1 MFNLQLNAYTT
12 AISSVNKI
20 VIKEWLRLNIFRF
33 LMALKAASPQEGGIA
48 ILWEENHQE
57 FEGEAMRILSP
68 NLLTFQLI
76 TGGG

>member
-33 LMALKAASPQEGGIA
+33 LM
-48 ILWEENHQE
+48 EEMME
-57 FEGEAMRILSP
+57 WVGVIVDEAMGEVNGTDGMIMDGAD
-68 NLLTFQLI
+68 NAD
-76 TGGG
+76 